1 MTKITTLPIRLHWTP
16 LLPGLIELAARAE
29 TLSSR
34 DIAASELRRMGDA
47 AGLNPNET
55 DRLVAAIVA
64 NPSDPDLLARLR
76 AAALT
81 ADAKIDEVSK

>member
-1 MTKITTLPIRLHWTP
+1 MTKITTLPVRLHWTP

-29 TLSSR
+29 NLSSR

-64 NPSDPDLLARLR
+64 NPTDADLLERL
-76 AAALT
+76 AAAARA
-81 ADAKIDEVSK
+81 ADAKITEEPQ

>member
-1 MTKITTLPIRLHWTP
+1 MTKITTLPVELRWTP

-29 TLSSR
+29 TLSTR

-47 AGLNPNET
+47 AGLNPSET

-64 NPSDPDLLARLR
+64 NPSDADLLERLR
-76 AAALT
+76 AAAAA
-81 ADAKIDEVSK
+81 ADLRADKEAT